1 MKKTFL
7 SLLLLFFISILF
19 AHAETPDHFPEEKA
33 AESAYHLMVGMFG
46 YTEEEARA
54 LRYEAL
60 YNEKTIGT
68 HVSVYPSFSSDQSFF
83 LRYSDEG
90 WLSESDII
98 VPDWYREPTRSAS
111 TDDAICAARHLMPGL
126 YGFKILDQ
134 FRYEAVVD
142 PEKQRIEVDAYPFP
156 ESDEHIVLIYSAN
169 GVLVSHTL
177 PDILDLSGYDEKVFT
192 TNKVFTEYT
201 LEERAAYSEEYIP
214 KVEAILRL
222 NPDYH
227 DIVHYTYTRSRYG
240 VPTDED
246 LSKADA
252 LAIADQALHD
262 ILQPNQ
268 EWSRNYGSLSF
279 FDVTD
284 ENRPL
289 WKFLFLSDTRSQYD
303 RYVVRVNAR
312 TGEVVTAFKATL
324 QTPLWEL
331 Y

>member
-1 MKKTFL
+1 MQKIIS
-7 SLLLLFFISILF
+7 SLLLLLCLVIPC
-19 AHAETPDHFPEEKA
+19 AHAEIMDHFPEEKA
-33 AESAYHLMVGMFG
+33 AESAYHLMVGMYG

-60 YNEKTIGT
+60 YGEKMVGT
-68 HVSVYPSFSSDQSFF
+68 QVLIYPSFSSDQSFV
-83 LRYSDEG
+83 LYYYDEG
-90 WLSESDII
+90 WIRASDIAI
-98 VPDWYREPTRSAS
+98 PDWYCEPTRKVS

-126 YGFKILDQ
+126 YGFKVLDQ
-134 FRYEAVVD
+134 FQYEAVFD
-142 PEKQRIEVDAYPFP
+142 PWKQCIEVDAYPFP
-156 ESDEHIVLIYSAN
+156 ESDEHIVLIYSVN
-169 GVLVSHTL
+169 GVLISQTL
-177 PDILDLSGYDEKVFT
+177 PDILDLSAYDEKVRT
-192 TNKVFTEYT
+192 TNKVFTDYS

-246 LSKADA
+246 LPRADA
-252 LAIADQALHD
+252 RALADQALHD
-262 ILQPNQ
+262 LLQPNQ
-268 EWSRNYGSLSF
+268 EWSRKYGSLIF

-289 WKFLFLSDTRSQYD
+289 WKFFFFSDTRGQRD
-303 RYVVRVNAR
+303 RYVVRINAR
-312 TGEVVTAFKATL
+312 TGEVVAAFKETP
-324 QTPLWEL
+324 QTPLWEC